1 MNFGFVVFPGPVQIQ
16 IAGGF
21 PLSHHRAWSAR
32 EVAANEKELS
42 DGKLAILC
50 ANDSFSMIIYQDG
63 CYNLPRFF
71 LSSSLNTTSIC
82 ICI

>member
-16 IAGGF
+16 IVGGF

-63 CYNLPRFF
+63 CYNLP
-71 LSSSLNTTSIC
+71 
-82 ICI
+82 